1 MNKSPT
7 TVSIIAVLIFAIS
20 ILAPVAEASDSASHK
35 IVVEVPVILVMSI
48 TSNGRTSSGETVVTR
63 YEVLEPTDRELNQG
77 YVEQEDA
84 ANLAITANVDW
95 KVTLRSEKST
105 LGRSADGEYEKPASD
120 LMVRCSGS
128 SFGYQSVSTSPST
141 IFEGGSGIF
150 NHGLDYKTIFD
161 KDQYKSGSYE
171 ATLIYTISS
180 RA

>member
-1 MNKSPT
+1 MNKFLT
-7 TVSIIAVLIFAIS
+7 IITIIAILIFAIS
-20 ILAPVAEASDSASHK
+20 IFDLVVEGSDSATQK
-35 IVVEVPVILVMSI
+35 IFVTVLGILRMS
-48 TSNGRTSSGETVVTR
+48 VTPTK
-63 YEVLEPTDRELNQG
+63 YDLLKPTDRELNQG
-77 YVEQEDA
+77 YVEKEDA

-95 KVTLRSEKST
+95 KVTVKSEKST

-141 IFEGGSGIF
+141 IFEGGKGTF
-150 NHGLDYKTIFD
+150 DHGLDYKTIFD